1 MNLFDS
7 NKAYSN
13 YYKEGVLLLNLLREY
28 LKMCDKKADG
38 NILSFLDLINNLET
52 VSQSCDF
59 WLKHATPFF
68 ILELHECIL
77 SNENYSD
84 KTLFSVFFLFL
95 DAYFILFSPFKLIV
109 NSPSEQ
115 IVSLPKLG
123 VNITLKVG
131 ENQIEKLNHEEL
143 VINGQMVIRNKIAL
157 FMGYDDAMFLCGS
170 KKDYQRLFSRVN
182 QAFLLPINDCQ
193 TDNILE
199 QDLAKLRGAF
209 AIIFEVDK
217 KLYQE
222 INGLIKFYV
231 PLQATQHGSSS
242 FSLRPYIGIS
252 FLSFNTDV
260 LAVMEN
266 VIREYANNLIS
277 ILIKY
282 NSFSNQTEECYYSP
296 YQDKPSSGSHLLSY
310 VFIFS
315 IVIDFYSQF
324 LLNNHLGY
332 VHDVINYRMNVQI
345 NRFLLALRQIKKINW
360 SDEALILLGEVEAN
374 FLRVKNANRHNL
386 LSIPDVIY
394 HQLSNW
400 KIENPGLLKNV
411 GLFDGF
417 VRETI

>member
-1 MNLFDS
+1 MNLFES

-13 YYKEGVLLLNLLREY
+13 YYKENVLLLNLLREY
-28 LKMCDKKADG
+28 LKMCDKKTDG

-52 VSQSCDF
+52 VSKSCDF

-68 ILELHECIL
+68 ILELHQCIL

-84 KTLFSVFFLFL
+84 KTLFNVFFLFL
-95 DAYFILFSPFKLIV
+95 DAYFILLSPFKLIV

-115 IVSLPKLG
+115 IVSLPRLG
-123 VNITLKVG
+123 VNIPLKVG

-143 VINGQMVIRNKIAL
+143 IINGQVDIRNKIAL
-157 FMGYDDAMFLCGS
+157 PMGYDDAMFLCGS
-170 KKDYQRLFSRVN
+170 KKDYERLFSRVD
-182 QAFLLPINDCQ
+182 QKFLLPIKDDQIGN
-193 TDNILE
+193 TLAK
-199 QDLAKLRGAF
+199 DLTKLRGAF

-217 KLYQE
+217 KLYQK
-222 INGLIKFYV
+222 ISDLIRFYV
-231 PLQATQHGSSS
+231 PLQAMKSGSSS

-266 VIREYANNLIS
+266 IIREYANNLIS

-282 NSFSNQTEECYYSP
+282 NCFSDQTEECYYSP
-296 YQDKPSSGSHLLSY
+296 YQDKPGSGAHLLSY

-315 IVIDFYSQF
+315 IVVEFYSEC
-324 LLNNHLGY
+324 LLNNHLGN

-360 SDEALILLGEVEAN
+360 SDEALILLGKVEAN
-374 FLRVKNANRHNL
+374 FLRVKNTNRHNL
-386 LSIPDVIY
+386 LPIPDVIY

-411 GLFDGF
+411 GLFDSF